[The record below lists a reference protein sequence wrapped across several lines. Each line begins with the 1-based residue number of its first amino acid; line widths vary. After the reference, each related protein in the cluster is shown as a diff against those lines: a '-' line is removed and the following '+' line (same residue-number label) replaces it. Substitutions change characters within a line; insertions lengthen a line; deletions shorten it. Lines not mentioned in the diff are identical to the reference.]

1 LYSSNTIGG
10 IVGHSGR
17 SKIYNNIVSGTLN
30 LADTTKVGKVG
41 GIIGHVDTD
50 ATGASTDILAEN
62 CLVAL
67 SAIHV
72 PEGKDVIA
80 HRVIG
85 FSSGDDYEYDWDNVD
100 WSKPQSEW
108 PRAYFAPEKNFK
120 NNYVVSDLAA
130 LDANVQLTDTTT
142 EGATLAWSEVTTEW
156 LGEHGYKLGNNVD
169 APWVLS
175 ENTLTLWFEGEQVG
189 TGIEDVWAEDANGT
203 QSTTRK
209 MIINSQVIIMRNGKM
224 YNLMGCS
231 L

>member
-1 LYSSNTIGG
+1 
-10 IVGHSGR
+10 
-17 SKIYNNIVSGTLN
+17 
-30 LADTTKVGKVG
+30 
-41 GIIGHVDTD
+41 
-50 ATGASTDILAEN
+50 
-62 CLVAL
+62 L
-67 SAIHV
+67 SAINV

-85 FSSGDDYEYDWDNVD
+85 FSSGDDYEYDWANVD

-169 APWVLS
+169 TPWVLS
-175 ENTLTLWFEGEQVG
+175 ENTLTLWFEGERVG